1 MSPNCQQAGIGETIF
16 TRVEKPGTKKYVGW
30 WQTKNR
36 IRDIHHVDVQTICL
50 LIRHEVIHIWGKSS
64 GIRIYLEKSNLEK
77 SKKNREN

>member
-1 MSPNCQQAGIGETIF
+1 MKQFSQEWKSQGQ
-16 TRVEKPGTKKYVGW
+16 KYVGW

-64 GIRIYLEKSNLEK
+64 GIRIYLAKSNLEK
-77 SKKNREN
+77 SKKIDPIKRGKMLFQ

>member
-1 MSPNCQQAGIGETIF
+1 MKQFSQEWKSQGQKNM
-16 TRVEKPGTKKYVGW
+16 

-64 GIRIYLEKSNLEK
+64 GIRIKLAKSNLEK
-77 SKKNREN
+77 SKKNSEN